1 MPGKGFSRQF
11 WLLCIS
17 SFLFFSS
24 FNLIIPELN
33 DFITSLGGADYKGY
47 IISLFALSAA
57 LSRPFSGKLADN
69 IGRIPVMV
77 FGAGV
82 CFLLGFLYPV
92 VHTVWAF
99 LLLRFLHGFSTGFKP
114 TGTSAYV
121 ADVVPLE
128 RRGEA
133 MGMLGVF
140 GTLGIA
146 AGPALGGFI
155 AHQFSVNV
163 MFYSSSALA
172 IISVIILLGMSET
185 VAVKRPFRL
194 SMLLINPHDIF
205 EPAVVGPSVVMLLSA
220 YSFGVVLTIIPDFSA
235 YLGMA
240 NKGLFFASFTA
251 ASVLVR
257 VFAGRLSDRLGR
269 VKVLRFSLLVVAFGM
284 WLVGAAQS
292 LPHFFVA
299 AAVLGVAAGLNSPTI
314 FAWTIDLSHP
324 LHRGRAMATMYIAL
338 EIGIGSG
345 ALLSAWLYN
354 NQPANIPLAFNSAA
368 LMAGL
373 AFLYVIFTQ
382 KNTRPHHESP

>member
-1 MPGKGFSRQF
+1 M
-11 WLLCIS
+11 CIS

-172 IISVIILLGMSET
+172 IISVIILLGMTET

>member
-1 MPGKGFSRQF
+1 M
-11 WLLCIS
+11 CIS

-121 ADVVPLE
+121 ADVVPLA

-155 AHQFSVNV
+155 AHQFSVDV

-172 IISVIILLGMSET
+172 IISVIILLGMTET

-194 SMLLINPHDIF
+194 SMLLINPRDIF

-269 VKVLRFSLLVVAFGM
+269 VRVLRYSLLVVAFGM

-292 LPHFFVA
+292 QTHFFVA
-299 AAVLGVAAGLNSPTI
+299 AAVLGLAAGLNSPTI

-354 NQPANIPLAFNSAA
+354 NQAANIPLAFNSAA
-368 LMAGL
+368 LMAAL

>member
-1 MPGKGFSRQF
+1 M
-11 WLLCIS
+11 CIS

>member
-172 IISVIILLGMSET
+172 IISVIILLGMTET